1 MRGLPYI
8 LQLALLLQPFQVDV
22 RGGAR
27 HAAQRLE
34 VAANQH
40 VVVGKVFF
48 QLHVYLHFRKLQGVA
63 GVFAADGTDSR
74 HRLFQPDVGTETDA
88 LQPEFQVLVRGAAGH
103 FLCGFQGGG
112 EVAQPFDV
120 HLVAVA
126 QFFAADLRQA
136 VYRVHHVAHRERAAG
151 MHAVVELPHGYF
163 PVEQR
168 AGMEASL
175 FRGFLIGAWILVPVI

>member
-1 MRGLPYI
+1 MSVGGGTCHSAQI
-8 LQLALLLQPFQVDV
+8 LEIVADQYVMFGEVLFQ
-22 RGGAR
+22 A
-27 HAAQRLE
+27 
-34 VAANQH
+34 
-40 VVVGKVFF
+40 
-48 QLHVYLHFRKLQGVA
+48 HVYLHFREALGVA
-63 GVFAADGTDSR
+63 GIFAPGGRDACQRT
-74 HRLFQPDVGTETDA
+74 FQIDVGTEADA
-88 LQPEFQVLVRGAAGH
+88 FQPEFQVLVRGAAGH

-126 QFFAADLRQA
+126 QFFAANLRQA

-175 FRGFLIGAWILVPVI
+175 FRGFLISARILVPVI

>member
-1 MRGLPYI
+1 MLFSRSFRCLFGVLRVT
-8 LQLALLLQPFQVDV
+8 FC
-22 RGGAR
+22 
-27 HAAQRLE
+27 
-34 VAANQH
+34 VA
-40 VVVGKVFF
+40 
-48 QLHVYLHFRKLQGVA
+48 
-63 GVFAADGTDSR
+63 SR
-74 HRLFQPDVGTETDA
+74 V
-88 LQPEFQVLVRGAAGH
+88 
-103 FLCGFQGGG
+103 GG